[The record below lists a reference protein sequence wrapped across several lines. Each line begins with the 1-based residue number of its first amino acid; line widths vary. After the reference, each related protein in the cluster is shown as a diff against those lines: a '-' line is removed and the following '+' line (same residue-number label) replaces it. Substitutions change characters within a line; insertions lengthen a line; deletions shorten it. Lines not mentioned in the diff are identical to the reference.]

1 MSSLEIFLLSGRLI
15 VNVNYNVDK
24 NDMKTIF
31 PKFDYNITSHITFDG
46 GNGLQEILATSLS

>member
-1 MSSLEIFLLSGRLI
+1 MSSLEIFGLI

-24 NDMKTIF
+24 NDIKTIF